1 MFKLWRINNL
11 IRQRWRQYYYDNDD
25 EDDDDDGDNGEG
37 PSVILMTGASSTA
50 CRNTTRSTLWV
61 KNSFHKVTGQ
71 PVFFPAQI
79 LARIF
84 LLINVLSSVKSPLGI
99 QHEGEKKKKQ
109 TNKQTNA
116 YLWVL
121 QPHFQPLGD

>member
-1 MFKLWRINNL
+1 MSEEFFS
-11 IRQRWRQYYYDNDD
+11 QGY
-25 EDDDDDGDNGEG
+25 
-37 PSVILMTGASSTA
+37 
-50 CRNTTRSTLWV
+50 C
-61 KNSFHKVTGQ
+61 GQ

-84 LLINVLSSVKSPLGI
+84 SLINVLSSVKSPLGI
-99 QHEGEKKKKQ
+99 QHEGEKKQ

>member
-1 MFKLWRINNL
+1 M
-11 IRQRWRQYYYDNDD
+11 
-25 EDDDDDGDNGEG
+25 
-37 PSVILMTGASSTA
+37 
-50 CRNTTRSTLWV
+50 

-99 QHEGEKKKKQ
+99 QHEGEKKK
-109 TNKQTNA
+109 TNKQTNKCI
-116 YLWVL
+116 
-121 QPHFQPLGD
+121 PLGSATTFPAFERLIA